1 MMAEKHIWQLWR
13 WAKPAL
19 KFTGDEPPS
28 TDWEK
33 ELAAAAGVSWED
45 VLEADLQADL
55 LRVKKEQEKNRPLTV
70 TFRMDGE
77 PDTVLEV
84 KKTDNVLMCIGANLD
99 LRPKQLLY
107 GSTEVYMGSFADNE
121 IKASTPS
128 LLIYVTFIIYA

>member
-1 MMAEKHIWQLWR
+1 M
-13 WAKPAL
+13 
-19 KFTGDEPPS
+19 KFTRDEPPS

-84 KKTDNVLMCIGANLD
+84 KKTDNVLMCIGVNLD
-99 LRPKQLLY
+99 LRPKQLHAW
-107 GSTEVYMGSFADNE
+107 VID
-121 IKASTPS
+121 
-128 LLIYVTFIIYA
+128 